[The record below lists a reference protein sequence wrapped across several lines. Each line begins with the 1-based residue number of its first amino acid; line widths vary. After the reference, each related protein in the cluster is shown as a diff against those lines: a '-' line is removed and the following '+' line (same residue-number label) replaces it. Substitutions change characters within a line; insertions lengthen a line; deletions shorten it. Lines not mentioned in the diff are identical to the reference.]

1 MIHTQPRYSVSD
13 LIQLLRIGRG
23 GVYAAINSGELKTYK
38 VGKRRFASPQAVD
51 DYVALCEKAA
61 A

>member
-1 MIHTQPRYSVSD
+1 
-13 LIQLLRIGRG
+13 LRIGRG